1 MNDRYREIC
10 ESLDW
15 SVTSDGDGNIELE
28 KHSPAGEDF
37 IITVGEEGFV
47 DNVKAY
53 AASFD
58 ADEHAE
64 MWISK
69 RGKGGV
75 PSSIREIL
83 EDAQAIDDMLR
94 ELACALF
101 EAELEM
107 VGA

>member
-1 MNDRYREIC
+1 MNELYREIC
-10 ESLDW
+10 ENLDW
-15 SVTSDGDGNIELE
+15 DVYTDSSENIELR
-28 KHSPAGEDF
+28 KFSPAGENF
-37 IITVGEEGFV
+37 SIYVGAENFV
-47 DNVKAY
+47 ENVKKY

-75 PSSIREIL
+75 PFSIREIL

-94 ELACALF
+94 ELSCALL
-101 EAELEM
+101 EAELEV

>member
-1 MNDRYREIC
+1 MNEKYREIC

-28 KHSPAGEDF
+28 KYSPAGEDF
-37 IITVGEEGFV
+37 ILCVTEENFV
-47 DNVKAY
+47 ENVKEY
-53 AASFD
+53 AAHFN

-101 EAELEM
+101 EAELEV

>member
-1 MNDRYREIC
+1 MNEIYRDIC

-15 SVTSDGDGNIELE
+15 RVTSDGCGNIELE
-28 KHSPAGEDF
+28 KYSPAGEDF
-37 IITVGEEGFV
+37 IIAVGEENFV

-58 ADEHAE
+58 PDEHAE
-64 MWISK
+64 MWIAD

-94 ELACALF
+94 ELSCALF
-101 EAELEM
+101 AAELEA